1 MISTAT
7 HHDYTVL
14 VSSILVYQVSSCMS
28 GHKILFMRE
37 LTCMLKLWIILTL
50 DHWGFL
56 NVCMLGKQFKLEPVP
71 EAAIAILIDYF
82 REEIFTIG
90 IHSP

>member
-1 MISTAT
+1 MDNT
-7 HHDYTVL
+7 HIRSL
-14 VSSILVYQVSSCMS
+14 
-28 GHKILFMRE
+28 
-37 LTCMLKLWIILTL
+37 
-50 DHWGFL
+50 GFL
-56 NVCMLGKQFKLEPVP
+56 NVSMLGKQFKLEPVP